1 MAAMYDKD
9 RHSRSSSKTDLPDLE
24 KGESRN
30 EKEEE
35 EDVTTDKVRFC
46 ETRDVSSKA
55 DVL

>member
-1 MAAMYDKD
+1 MYDKD

-35 EDVTTDKVRFC
+35 EEDVTTDKVRFG
-46 ETRDVSSKA
+46 EKRDLSSKA